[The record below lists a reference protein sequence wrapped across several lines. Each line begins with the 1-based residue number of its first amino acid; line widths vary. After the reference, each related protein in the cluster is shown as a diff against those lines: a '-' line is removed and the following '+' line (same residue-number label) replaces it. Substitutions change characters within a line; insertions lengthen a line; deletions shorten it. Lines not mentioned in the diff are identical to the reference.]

1 MVRHVLTPRHQF
13 GLGRQVAIE
22 QQIGRLD
29 EGALLGQ
36 LFDRVSPISQD
47 ALAAVD
53 EGDRAPAG
61 CRVEKSRVVGHQPEI
76 VRVNLDL
83 PEIHARIVPSV
94 IGISYC
100 FPVRLSVIVS
110 VSAMS
115 VESAREVRSQESG
128 KPRSL
133 GEGGRALP
141 PVRSGPVRLVVVVGI
156 GHGRGLSSHP
166 IPPVL
171 PVPEV
176 EQLAPFAAEWPPLRR
191 DRPCPAVYADRMT
204 DHDQCVGV

>member
-1 MVRHVLTPRHQF
+1 MKVPCWASCSIGYPRYRRMP
-13 GLGRQVAIE
+13 LPPSMKVI
-22 QQIGRLD
+22 
-29 EGALLGQ
+29 AL
-36 LFDRVSPISQD
+36 RQD
-47 ALAAVD
+47 AVL
-53 EGDRAPAG
+53 RKAG
-61 CRVEKSRVVGHQPEI
+61 SLDISPKSSGSTLICRRSM
-76 VRVNLDL
+76 
-83 PEIHARIVPSV
+83 ARIVPSV

-115 VESAREVRSQESG
+115 VESAREVRSQTSEVRSQESG

-166 IPPVL
+166 IPPVH